1 MTCTSCQA
9 ARETQGL
16 WPQFDRLKCQ
26 FCAARLIQQI
36 GKLPIG
42 NDVITARRRAVL
54 ASAVAFGHS
63 ETEIRRLA
71 KLTELALE
79 PVLEKAKSK

>member
-16 WPQFDRLKCQ
+16 WPHFDSLKCQ

-36 GKLPIG
+36 GKLPVG
-42 NDVITARRRAVL
+42 NDAITARRRVVL
-54 ASAVAFGHS
+54 ADAVAFGRS

-71 KLTELALE
+71 KGTELALE
-79 PVLEKAKSK
+79 PLEVKRK